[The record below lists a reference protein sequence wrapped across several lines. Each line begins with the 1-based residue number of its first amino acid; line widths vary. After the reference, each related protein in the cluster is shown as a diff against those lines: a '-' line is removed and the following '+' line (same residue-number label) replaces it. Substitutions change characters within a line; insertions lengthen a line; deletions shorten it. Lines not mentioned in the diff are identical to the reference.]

1 MGIRVGTTPILKMY
15 AGPKLPSFS
24 PADITGIQEWWESSN
39 GITLA
44 GSNVETWTG
53 QINSTVLTAIT
64 PGSGLLYN
72 ASDANVNGK
81 PSLANDGATYS
92 SLRNTTVLSDFTPT
106 QDRSQFYIFRANTGN
121 AGYSMIGGQTSTA
134 GNASEIS
141 AYISAPGATDTL
153 GSYFFGG
160 GSRPSSTI
168 TENKTYCFVI
178 TYSNVGSANYYIIDE
193 TGTTSTASTTGLGA
207 NDLNPFTLEIG
218 GYNNGLKYNG
228 LVTEFGFVNGIM
240 SAGDIADLQQ
250 YTLDTY
256 V

>member
-1 MGIRVGTTPILKMY
+1 MIITPFAFM
-15 AGPKLPSFS
+15 APSGPAFS

-44 GSNVETWTG
+44 GSNVATWTG

-64 PGSGLLYN
+64 AGNGLLYN
-72 ASDANVNGK
+72 ASDSNVNNK
-81 PSLANDGATYS
+81 PSLANDGSTYS
-92 SLRNTTVLSDFTPT
+92 SLRNTAVLSSFTPT
-106 QDRSQFYIFRANTGN
+106 QNRSQFYIFRANTGN

-141 AYISAPGATDTL
+141 AYISAPGAADTL

-160 GSRPSSTI
+160 GSKPSSTS
-168 TENKTYCFVI
+168 TENKTYCLVI
-178 TYSNVGSANYYIIDE
+178 TYTNTGAAEYYIIDE
-193 TGTTSTASTTGLGA
+193 TGTTSTTSVVGIAC

-240 SAGDIADLQQ
+240 SASDIADLQQ

-256 V
+256 I

>member
-1 MGIRVGTTPILKMY
+1 MIITPFAYMATQVPL
-15 AGPKLPSFS
+15 FS
-24 PADITGIQEWWESSN
+24 PADIVGIQEWWESSN

-64 PGSGLLYN
+64 AGSGLLYN
-72 ASDANVNGK
+72 AADANVNGK

-106 QDRSQFYIFRANTGN
+106 QNRSQFYIFRANTGN

-134 GNASEIS
+134 GNASEVS

-153 GSYFFGG
+153 GCYWFSG
-160 GSRPSSTI
+160 GSKPSSTS
-168 TENKTYCFVI
+168 TLNKTYCLIV
-178 TYSNVGSANYYIIDE
+178 TYSNVGTAEYYIIDE
-193 TGTTSTASTTGLGA
+193 DGTTSTSSVTGLGA

-240 SAGDIADLQQ
+240 SASDIADLQQ